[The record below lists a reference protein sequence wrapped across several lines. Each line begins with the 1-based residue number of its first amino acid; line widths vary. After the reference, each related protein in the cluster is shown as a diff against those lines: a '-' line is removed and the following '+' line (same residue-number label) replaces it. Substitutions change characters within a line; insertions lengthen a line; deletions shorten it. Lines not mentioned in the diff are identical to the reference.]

1 MQKPI
6 DCSPEAQVQLLFNEL
21 HNLRRRSE
29 KWPGQEWEVG
39 DPEQLTSK
47 QITSAV
53 DCAEIEFSKRFQ
65 AWHRIQDNGST
76 IRWDLK
82 HSEYDA
88 CPFCLHEGLEGGVGL
103 VRSCT
108 NCKTHIS
115 KPGEQVWKH
124 CVADPYEDLF
134 IRHHGQVDRNR
145 YSCDE
150 CKGWATLDNGSACPK
165 CNPRGG
171 E

>member
-6 DCSPEAQVQLLFNEL
+6 DCSPDAQNRVLYQTLILVEHMTDQRQNSSWVADTSDEVRIEAHQAASDALYKHYFPRKNAWDRICL
-21 HNLRRRSE
+21 H
-29 KWPGQEWEVG
+29 
-39 DPEQLTSK
+39 
-47 QITSAV
+47 
-53 DCAEIEFSKRFQ
+53 
-65 AWHRIQDNGST
+65 GST
-76 IRWDLK
+76 INWKMDCA
-82 HSEYDA
+82 HHDI
-88 CPFCLHEGLEGGVGL
+88 CPFCMHVGLEGGSGL
-103 VRSCT
+103 VRSCA

-134 IRHHGQVDRNR
+134 IRHHGQVDRSR